1 MRTRSLLLVAAA
13 TLIALAGC
21 AQSGSRVGAPVDTG
35 SAPVTIEPS
44 PGTSSPGGPS
54 TGPSFLPPSKEIPSG
69 SPITVTGTVLA
80 GVEHGCLLLRTDT
93 VQYLLLDGD
102 PAVVKE
108 GATLTVTGVVR
119 KDVMSYCMQGVPL
132 EVERAVPA

>member
-21 AQSGSRVGAPVDTG
+21 AQAGSRVGAPVESG
-35 SAPVTIEPS
+35 SAPSSTGSSSGSPS
-44 PGTSSPGGPS
+44 ASLPGGPS
-54 TGPSFLPPSKEIPSG
+54 VPPSKGVPSG
-69 SPITVTGTVLA
+69 QSITVTGTVQA
-80 GVEHGCLLLRTDT
+80 GVEHGCLVLRTDT

-102 PAVVKE
+102 PAVVKD
-108 GATLTVTGVVR
+108 GAKLTVTGVVR